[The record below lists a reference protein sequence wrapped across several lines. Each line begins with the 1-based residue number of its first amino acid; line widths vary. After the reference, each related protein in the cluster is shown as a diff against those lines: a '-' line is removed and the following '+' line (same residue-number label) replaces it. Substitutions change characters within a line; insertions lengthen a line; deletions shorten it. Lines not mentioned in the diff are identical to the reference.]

1 MIDGIW
7 WIVILVAV
15 VAALWLLA
23 HSRGTKDGNT
33 DKTKTPLR
41 ANSSRA
47 KLSSNDA
54 LQKTAALLKKSFP
67 DYRVTRNNNHLL
79 ISKKGKKIAMIT
91 IDKKI
96 AIGQRRLGEVPVI
109 NYHRAPSRAQLSANL
124 QNAE

>member
-67 DYRVTRNNNHLL
+67 DYRVTRKNNHLL

>member
-47 KLSSNDA
+47 NLSSNDA

-79 ISKKGKKIAMIT
+79 ISEKGKKIAMIT

>member
-23 HSRGTKDGNT
+23 HSRGTKDGNI

-41 ANSSRA
+41 ANSSPA

-79 ISKKGKKIAMIT
+79 ISEKGKKIAMIT

-96 AIGQRRLGEVPVI
+96 AIGQRRLGDVPVI
-109 NYHRAPSRAQLSANL
+109 NYHRTPSRAQLSVNL
-124 QNAE
+124 QHAE

>member
-41 ANSSRA
+41 TNSSRA

-96 AIGQRRLGEVPVI
+96 AIGQRRLGDVPVI